1 MREENNNVSKN
12 GMKRVFRKKW
22 FFPALYLTMAA
33 LLLTGVLWY
42 QNLESQ
48 NPIAGDEPE
57 SEKTGDSVTG
67 NGPLGEE
74 PESQPVMDQEEVLK
88 MPIKE
93 ESQAQIVT
101 KFYDYD
107 AEAEAQEKALVL
119 YDNKYYQSKG
129 LDIASSDGKAFDV
142 AASLSGTVT
151 EVEQDP
157 LLGNVVK
164 IKHENDVST
173 YYASLENVLVE
184 TGAEVKQGDVIAT
197 AGRNQFGQ
205 ASGIH
210 VHFEVRKGDTALNPE
225 DFFNQPLSKLNVET
239 EEDTSS
245 TSTEEQDATSEEQ
258 TDSGENQGQ
267 QQEENNNGQSGEETP
282 GEGTPGEDGSDSGD
296 GSSEEQPDDSVSEN
310 SESSAATA
318 HA

>member
-48 NPIAGDEPE
+48 NPLAGDEPE

-67 NGPLGEE
+67 NGTLGDE
-74 PESQPVMDQEEVLK
+74 PESQPVMEQEEVLK

-107 AEAEAQEKALVL
+107 AEAEDQEKALVL
-119 YDNKYYQSKG
+119 YNNKYYQSKG
-129 LDIASSDGKAFDV
+129 VDIASSDGKAFDV

-164 IKHENDVST
+164 ITHENDVTT

-184 TGAEVKQGDVIAT
+184 AGAEVKQGDVIAT
-197 AGRNQFGQ
+197 AGRNLFGQ
-205 ASGIH
+205 ASGVH
-210 VHFEVRKGDTALNPE
+210 VHFEVRQGETAVNPE
-225 DFFNQPLSKLNVET
+225 EFFNQPLSKLNVEK
-239 EEDTSS
+239 EKETSS
-245 TSTEEQDATSEEQ
+245 TSTEEQPK
-258 TDSGENQGQ
+258 G
-267 QQEENNNGQSGEETP
+267 
-282 GEGTPGEDGSDSGD
+282 
-296 GSSEEQPDDSVSEN
+296 EEQPDSSQQQEDSKNTDQSGDEKPDDSVGEN

-318 HA
+318 HT